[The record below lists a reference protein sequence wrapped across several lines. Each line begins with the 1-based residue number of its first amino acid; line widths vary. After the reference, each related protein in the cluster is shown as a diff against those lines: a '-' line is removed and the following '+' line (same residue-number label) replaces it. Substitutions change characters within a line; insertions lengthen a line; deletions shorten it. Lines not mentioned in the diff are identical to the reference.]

1 MPKKLRAIPGVTRA
15 ASHPG
20 NEVRLRVALF
30 SSSQVPRT
38 VYAGGV
44 PAAILGLVKKS
55 FGPFHLWAT
64 GEN

>member
-1 MPKKLRAIPGVTRA
+1 MPKQLKAIPGVTRA

-20 NEVRLRVALF
+20 NEVRLRVVLF
-30 SSSQVPRT
+30 SSSWVHST
-38 VYAGGV
+38 VYAGRV

-55 FGPFHLWAT
+55 FGPFHLWVT